1 MGLGVRLLRGAGP
14 VLGLLLLAAPAVL
27 AQVLLRAQTFNTTP
41 TVYCAFGDL
50 SRYKAWCEGSPINV
64 YVASNLSCSA
74 FNTCIPLEGYG
85 PMDCAN
91 ATYCDRVRPGGVA
104 AAPACLVVAAAGND
118 TAANATC
125 DLSVSG
131 PTTLALPPPAPSP
144 AANSTAPPGGGGRKW
159 ALWKTMAIIWP
170 ILGFFLLLVIL
181 YFLVRFVLRKRAER
195 TQLTP
200 VTVLTD
206 VKGQPS
212 QSPGHPGGMQG
223 LSYPQ
228 LAPDGKPILAFG
240 SHYPP
245 PTSLQLMVMAG
256 HMGHLP
262 PTAGD
267 ALIQAAA
274 SSREAYNG
282 APIRTAPPLVLPP
295 QYGLPGPNMSTA
307 PGGVGGP
314 MPYSA
319 ASVMQQA
326 SPPGAAPSP
335 GPDSGPLP
343 SPGSGSPL
351 PMSRPAVLTPPAAAT
366 LDNPVA
372 ANDAV
377 NAHPYR

>member
-1 MGLGVRLLRGAGP
+1 MVSVALPYREEMNVSPKLPHPYLRLDISSRAPVACGSSHVPVTRLRHCTDPARAGWGAASSTSARWPQRPSGA
-14 VLGLLLLAAPAVL
+14 LLAAPNSPYPNSPYPNSPYPNSPCYHPH
-27 AQVLLRAQTFNTTP
+27 TCP
-41 TVYCAFGDL
+41 PSY
-50 SRYKAWCEGSPINV
+50 RYTR
-64 YVASNLSCSA
+64 LQ
-74 FNTCIPLEGYG
+74 
-85 PMDCAN
+85 
-91 ATYCDRVRPGGVA
+91 
-104 AAPACLVVAAAGND
+104 
-118 TAANATC
+118 
-125 DLSVSG
+125 
-131 PTTLALPPPAPSP
+131 
-144 AANSTAPPGGGGRKW
+144 
-159 ALWKTMAIIWP
+159 
-170 ILGFFLLLVIL
+170 IL
-181 YFLVRFVLRKRAER
+181 YFLIRFILRKRAER

-206 VKGQPS
+206 VKGQPAHG
-212 QSPGHPGGMQG
+212 PGPPGAIQG

-228 LAPDGKPILAFG
+228 LAPDGKPIMAFG

-267 ALIQAAA
+267 ALIQAAV

-307 PGGVGGP
+307 PGGAGGP

-319 ASVMQQA
+319 ASVLQQA
-326 SPPGAAPSP
+326 SPPGATPSP

-343 SPGSGSPL
+343 LPMASPGSESPL
-351 PMSRPAVLTPPAAAT
+351 PMSRPAILTPPAAAT